1 MPFTISTERRA
12 LIVALIV
19 SGALFMEL
27 LDGTVISTALPQI
40 ARSFGEHPVDVNVGM
55 TAYLL
60 TLAVFIPVSGWV
72 ADRFGSRTV
81 FACAIVLFTAS
92 SVLCGLAQN
101 LPEFTVARILQGIGG
116 AMMVPVGRLVVLR
129 NTAKADL
136 LRAMSFITTPGL
148 IAPVLGPPVGGF
160 ITTYASWRWIFF
172 LNVPIGALGL
182 FAVFLFMVEQ
192 REERTR
198 PFDALGF
205 VLSGAGLALLMFGF
219 ELLGRG
225 DAAWTTVVAVLLA
238 GGVVAAFAWRHANRH
253 PTPMLDL
260 SALRLPTFSS
270 ALIWGGMPFRLVIG
284 SQPLLW
290 PLLFQVGMGMSPF
303 VSGML
308 ILTCAAGDVSAKSFV
323 NPVVRRF
330 GFRNVLT
337 ANAALIAGCVAFFA
351 AIGPGTPV
359 FPLVLL
365 LIVMGIF
372 RSLTFTSVNALGYSD
387 VAPEMMSTAS
397 TLVSTI
403 QQLSF
408 GIAIAFGALLLRGA
422 TFVRGHALADVSIDD
437 LHLAFGAMVVIS
449 LISAYN
455 FWRLRPEA
463 GVAVSGH
470 GTVQR
475 QRAS

>member
-1 MPFTISTERRA
+1 MPLSIPTEKRA

-40 ARSFGEHPVDVNVGM
+40 ARSFNERPVDVNVGM

-72 ADRFGSRTV
+72 ADRFGSRAV
-81 FACAIVLFTAS
+81 FASAIVLFTAS
-92 SVLCGLAQN
+92 SILCGLAQN
-101 LPEFTVARILQGIGG
+101 LPEFTLARILQGIGG

-136 LRAMSFITTPGL
+136 LRAMAFITTPGL

-160 ITTYASWRWIFF
+160 ITTYASWRWIFY

-182 FAVFLFMVEQ
+182 LAVYLFMVEQ

-198 PFDALGF
+198 PFDGLGF
-205 VLSGAGLALLMFGF
+205 VLSGAALALLMFGF

-225 DAAWTTVVAVLLA
+225 DAGATSIVGCLGAGLAVGAL
-238 GGVVAAFAWRHANRH
+238 AWRHANRH
-253 PTPMLDL
+253 PDPLLDL
-260 SALRLPTFSS
+260 AALRIPTFAT
-270 ALIWGGMPFRLVIG
+270 ALIWGGMAFRLVIG

-303 VSGML
+303 ASGML
-308 ILTCAAGDVSAKSFV
+308 ILSCAAGDVAAKSFV
-323 NPVVRRF
+323 NPVVRRY
-330 GFRNVLT
+330 GFRVVLT
-337 ANAALIAGCVAFFA
+337 ANALLIAGCVAVFV
-351 AIGPGTPV
+351 AIGPGAPV
-359 FPLVLL
+359 VPLVLL
-365 LIVMGIF
+365 LIAMGVF

-387 VAPEMMSTAS
+387 LPPELMTNAA

-408 GIAIAFGALLLRGA
+408 GIAIAAGALLLHAA
-422 TFVRGHALADVSIDD
+422 TFVHGHAAANVTLDD
-437 LHLAFGAMVVIS
+437 LHLAFGVMAVVA
-449 LISAYN
+449 LFAAYN

-463 GVAVSGH
+463 GVSVSGH
-470 GTVQR
+470 
-475 QRAS
+475 RAVSVP

>member
-1 MPFTISTERRA
+1 
-12 LIVALIV
+12 
-19 SGALFMEL
+19 
-27 LDGTVISTALPQI
+27 
-40 ARSFGEHPVDVNVGM
+40 
-55 TAYLL
+55 
-60 TLAVFIPVSGWV
+60 
-72 ADRFGSRTV
+72 
-81 FACAIVLFTAS
+81 
-92 SVLCGLAQN
+92 
-101 LPEFTVARILQGIGG
+101 
-116 AMMVPVGRLVVLR
+116 
-129 NTAKADL
+129 
-136 LRAMSFITTPGL
+136 
-148 IAPVLGPPVGGF
+148 
-160 ITTYASWRWIFF
+160 
-172 LNVPIGALGL
+172 
-182 FAVFLFMVEQ
+182 
-192 REERTR
+192 
-198 PFDALGF
+198 
-205 VLSGAGLALLMFGF
+205 
-219 ELLGRG
+219 LLGRG
-225 DAAWTTVVAVLLA
+225 DAAWTTVVAVLLV
-238 GGVVAAFAWRHANRH
+238 GGVIAAFAWRHANRH

-260 SALRLPTFSS
+260 SALRLPTFAS

-330 GFRNVLT
+330 GFRKILT
-337 ANAALIAGCVAFFA
+337 ANAALIAVCVAFFA
-351 AIGPGTPV
+351 VIGPGTPV

-365 LIVMGIF
+365 LIVMGVF

-422 TFVRGHALADVSIDD
+422 TFVRGHALAAVTIDD
-437 LHLAFGAMVVIS
+437 LHLAFAAMVLIS
-449 LISAYN
+449 LVSAFN

-470 GTVQR
+470 GIAQR

>member
-40 ARSFGEHPVDVNVGM
+40 AHSFGEHPVDVNVGM

-72 ADRFGSRTV
+72 ADRYGSRTV
-81 FACAIVLFTAS
+81 FACAIVLFTIS

-101 LPEFTVARILQGIGG
+101 LPEFTLARILQGIGG

-129 NTAKADL
+129 NTVKADL
-136 LRAMSFITTPGL
+136 LRAMAFITTPGL

-205 VLSGAGLALLMFGF
+205 VLSGTGLAVLMFGF

-225 DAAWTTVVAVLLA
+225 DAAWTTVVAVLLV
-238 GGVVAAFAWRHANRH
+238 GGVIAAFAWRHANRH

-260 SALRLPTFSS
+260 SALRLPTFAS

-330 GFRNVLT
+330 GFRKILT
-337 ANAALIAGCVAFFA
+337 ANAALIAVCVAFFA
-351 AIGPGTPV
+351 VIGPGTPV

-365 LIVMGIF
+365 LIVMGVF

-422 TFVRGHALADVSIDD
+422 TFVRGHALAAVTIDD
-437 LHLAFGAMVVIS
+437 LHLAFAAMVLIS
-449 LISAYN
+449 LVSAFN

-470 GTVQR
+470 GIAQR